1 MIATPAVPKALE
13 RRVLFVLAMALL
25 PHVLNMPPWISLLAG
40 AGLLWRELQ
49 LRGTVPSL
57 SKTMLVALL
66 AGGIAANWATHGS
79 LIGREGGVSF
89 LMLLTGLKVLEM
101 RDRRDV
107 GVSLLLGLFLLLT
120 LFLFDQGPLT
130 ALWALIAF
138 VLMLALLSDLASFD
152 EPRPLPERMRQFA
165 PTLAATLPIALLLFV
180 LAPRPS
186 APLLGLPQQDQ
197 ATTGLSDELAPGS
210 ITDLSRSAEV
220 AFRATFHG
228 EEPTREELYWRGPVF
243 WLYDGR
249 RWQRQP
255 EQTSAGERDITPGL
269 RELDYELMLEP
280 QPNGILPA
288 LDRPIGTPPGARMLP
303 DQELR
308 LHQPAVGRMLVRL
321 QSSPDAL
328 LDPDAPQRLLRLGM
342 RLPPNANPEL
352 TDLGKTWRTLP
363 PRTRI
368 EAALKLFREQDF
380 RYTLQPP
387 ALPERDGMD
396 AFLFDTRA
404 GFCEHYATSFVL
416 LMRAAGLPARVVTG
430 YQGGEKHPDGYWIVR
445 QGDAHAWAEVWL
457 THEGWVRIDP
467 TQAIAP
473 ERIDQGL
480 SAAVP
485 RESGTLPAALRRD
498 FGFLH
503 RIRLHIDGMENRW
516 NRWVLGYDL
525 NDQRALLAALGI
537 NGPPRPVLWGLTLST
552 LLAALLAAAVWRRR
566 AARTMPEPHLRLWRA
581 LEASLSDTPWQR
593 YPDEAPRAWMRRLS
607 RADDTSARTAA
618 SFIEVYLDWRYGPPH
633 QPGGQAPARILEER
647 LRQLKRRRA

>member
-1 MIATPAVPKALE
+1 MNRVTDVPKTLE
-13 RRVLFVLAMALL
+13 HRVLLALALVLL
-25 PHVLNMPPWISLLAG
+25 PHVLHMPPWISLLAG
-40 AGLLWRELQ
+40 LGLLWRELQ
-49 LRGTVPSL
+49 LRGLAPQA
-57 SKTMLVALL
+57 SKLTLILLV
-66 AGGIAANWATHGS
+66 AGGIAANWATHGT
-79 LIGREGGVSF
+79 LVGREGGVSF
-89 LMLLTGLKVLEM
+89 LMLLTGMKALES
-101 RDRRDV
+101 RTRRDV
-107 GVSLLLGLFLLLT
+107 GVTLLLGLFLLLT

-130 ALWALIAF
+130 ALWALGAF
-138 VLMLALLSDLASFD
+138 ILLIALLNDLASFD
-152 EPRPLPERMRQFA
+152 KPRPLRERLGQFA
-165 PTLAATLPIALLLFV
+165 PALGATLPVALLLFMLV
-180 LAPRPS
+180 PRPT
-186 APLLGLPQQDQ
+186 APLLGLPQQSQ
-197 ATTGLSDELAPGS
+197 GLTGLSDELAPGS
-210 ITDLSRSAEV
+210 ITDLSRSAAV
-220 AFRATFHG
+220 AFRATFEG
-228 EEPTREELYWRGPVF
+228 AEPARDQLYWRGPVF
-243 WLYDGR
+243 WHYDGR
-249 RWQRQP
+249 RWTRQP
-255 EQTSAGERDITPGL
+255 DQPREDALDIDAHTPIL
-269 RELDYELMLEP
+269 RYSLMLEP
-280 QPNGILPA
+280 QETRILPA
-288 LDRPIGTPPGARMLP
+288 LDRPLNAPEGARVMA
-303 DQELR
+303 DQDLR
-308 LHQPAVGRMLVRL
+308 FLRPQFGRQLVEVQSAPEAV
-321 QSSPDAL
+321 
-328 LDPDAPQRLLRLGM
+328 LDPI
-342 RLPPNANPEL
+342 L
-352 TDLGKTWRTLP
+352 TDRLRRQALHLPEGENPLLADLGAEWRGLP
-363 PRTRI
+363 PRARI
-368 EAALKLFREQDF
+368 DAALRLFREQDY

-387 ALPERDGMD
+387 ALPEQDGMD

-430 YQGGEKHPDGYWIVR
+430 YQGGERHSDGYWIVR

-566 AARTMPEPHLRLWRA
+566 AARTMPELHLRLWRA